1 MKKRKKTS
9 KRSKPK
15 TSRKKFWTG
24 LIVIALFIGAVMTAV
39 QTSFYAMAVGIF
51 VGYLV
56 SHLMEN
62 M

>member
-9 KRSKPK
+9 KKFNKR
-15 TSRKKFWTG
+15 KFWTG
-24 LIVIALFIGAVMTAV
+24 LIVITLLIGAVITAV
-39 QTSFYAMAVGIF
+39 QTSFYGLTMGVFI
-51 VGYLV
+51 GYLV